1 MPARPGPL
9 TSSAALSAAVI
20 AVSAAATGASA
31 QTKIITGVVAHA
43 ATQISQYWT
52 TSSGCAKENGIELD
66 MVTAGGGGAQQLA
79 VGALNVAQSGF
90 PDFFRA
96 IAQGAPMKIFVNNN
110 SVPPYSVFAKPAIKS
125 AKDLKGKTISIG
137 GVKDV
142 TLIYMRPLLAA
153 AGLKTTDVDF
163 VYAKA
168 TADRFT
174 ALNAGGVD
182 AAILNPPASF
192 RAARLGFSH
201 VGEIADHMK
210 DYPFTVWTVN
220 TTWGEKNKAAVA
232 AFTKC
237 HLRGIEW
244 VYQPQ
249 NRAEAIAMIVKQT
262 KSDPSDAEES
272 YDYLVKRLTAFSRDG
287 LLTEEMFSR
296 MKSGLIEM
304 GDVQEPVPPLA
315 KFFDASYIQ
324 ASGFKP

>member
-1 MPARPGPL
+1 MRNCIITRL
-9 TSSAALSAAVI
+9 LAVG
-20 AVSAAATGASA
+20 ASAAAAALAATSAGA
-31 QTKIITGVVAHA
+31 QTKVITGVVAHA

-52 TSSGCAKENGIELD
+52 ISSGCAKDNGIELD
-66 MVTAGGGGAQQLA
+66 IVTAGGGGAQQLA

-96 IAQGAPMKIFVNNN
+96 IAQGAPMRIFINNN
-110 SVPPYSVFAKPAIKS
+110 AVPPYSVYAKPAFKTVAS
-125 AKDLKGKTISIG
+125 LKGKTISIG

-174 ALNAGGVD
+174 ALNSGGVD

-192 RAARLGFSH
+192 RAGRLGFSH

-210 DYPFTVWTVN
+210 EYPFTVWTVN
-220 TTWGEKNKAAVA
+220 TTWGDKNRAAVA
-232 AFTKC
+232 AFTRC

-244 VYQPQ
+244 VYQPAS
-249 NRAEAIAMIVKQT
+249 RAAAIAMIIKYT
-262 KSDPSDAEES
+262 KSDPADAEQS
-272 YDYLVKRLTAFSRDG
+272 YDYLVKRLAAFSRDG
-287 LLTEEMFSR
+287 MLTEEMFGR
-296 MKSGLIEM
+296 MKSGLVEM
-304 GDVQEPVPPLA
+304 GDLQEPVPPLGR
-315 KFFDASYIQ
+315 FFNPVYIQ
-324 ASGFKP
+324 DAIANK